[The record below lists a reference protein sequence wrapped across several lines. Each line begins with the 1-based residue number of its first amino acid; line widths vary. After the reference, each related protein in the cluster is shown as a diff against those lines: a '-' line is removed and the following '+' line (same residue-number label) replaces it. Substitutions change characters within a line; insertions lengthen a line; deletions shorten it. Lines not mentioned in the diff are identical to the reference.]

1 MTKNEFKELEIIQN
15 NFDIYYNIN
24 KRERELKKKRAELL
38 FIKQNLEELSPL
50 QREVLILS
58 LYENKNAKE
67 ISILMGRPIKW
78 VAHTKEIINIRL
90 HILYNRNK

>member
-1 MTKNEFKELEIIQN
+1 MTRIFKELEIVQN

-24 KRERELKKKRAELL
+24 KRGRHLEKRREELL
-38 FIKQNLEELSPL
+38 FIKNNLKELSPL

-58 LYENKNAKE
+58 LYEDKNTKE

-78 VAHTKEIINIRL
+78 VAHTKEIIKIRL
-90 HILYNRNK
+90 NILFDRKNK